1 MDEKA
6 KQEQIPVIRLD
17 RQLKYEG
24 NILKI
29 YEDVVLANGHK
40 AHWDFIHHDGAA
52 AVLPVADDGRILMV
66 RQYRNALDR
75 FTLEIPAG
83 KLDDPNEP
91 KIQCAYRELEE
102 ETGFRV
108 DQLEYLMS
116 LNTTVAF
123 CDEAIDIFVAHH
135 LIPSKQ
141 HLDEDEVINV
151 EPWELKDLEAMIY
164 AGEITDGKTIAA
176 IMAYARKYRSEDRPD
191 PRTPESLLPDFDWAK
206 VPRQDIALPRSL
218 LSVLLCQQPPPFL
231 KPHLHCRRRSADDFC
246 HFLHMVALH
255 IMQHQHRSQMGIA
268 TGRLRF
274 GAAIVGTRGEA
285 PFGGHLPDSL
295 FDFRGDLRRIA
306 QRQRYS
312 GGGHFGLPS
321 EVGQVSGFSYGW
333 H

>member
-17 RQLKYEG
+17 RQLKDEG

-91 KIQCAYRELEE
+91 KIECAYRELEE

-191 PRTPESLLPDFDWAK
+191 PR
-206 VPRQDIALPRSL
+206 I
-218 LSVLLCQQPPPFL
+218 
-231 KPHLHCRRRSADDFC
+231 
-246 HFLHMVALH
+246 
-255 IMQHQHRSQMGIA
+255 
-268 TGRLRF
+268 
-274 GAAIVGTRGEA
+274 
-285 PFGGHLPDSL
+285 
-295 FDFRGDLRRIA
+295 
-306 QRQRYS
+306 
-312 GGGHFGLPS
+312 
-321 EVGQVSGFSYGW
+321 
-333 H
+333 